1 MDDKAY
7 VYIFLGGGFVPAG
20 LLEMRQEGAAVV
32 SSFAYGRRYLERS
45 DALALDP
52 FQLPLGSGG
61 YQTGGVFRA
70 FDDASPDG
78 WGRHLLDRAAEAEG
92 RAPSEFDYLT
102 VPGLEHRIG
111 ALGFGP
117 DLDGPRPFTPSWR
130 PSELPGETLD
140 LGRMLRFIDAVE
152 GGLAELPEIFR
163 RFLVRGSSLGG
174 AQPKAPV
181 LFDGRPM
188 IAKFSREREQ
198 WPTCRI
204 ELAALALAGRCG
216 IRVPPCEL
224 VQVGGRDVFLVERFD
239 REPGG
244 VRRHFLSA
252 RTLTGADRMEVGG
265 YRDIALAIRRFV
277 GAQWLGSDLEELF
290 RRMLFNILCNNWDD
304 HLKNTGFLYDPAIR
318 GWRLSPAYDIV
329 PQPRREGG
337 AFQRLT
343 LEAGAHGTQASV
355 ENALSQ
361 PEVFGLG
368 PAEAGAIAD
377 EVLATVKGH
386 WRMENER
393 AGVPES
399 KVRLLEE
406 AYRLAL

>member
-1 MDDKAY
+1 MDGRAY
-7 VYIFLGGGFVPAG
+7 VYIFLGDGFVPAG
-20 LLEMRQEGAAVV
+20 LLEMRQHGAVV
-32 SSFAYGRRYLERS
+32 LSSFAYGRRYLERP

-52 FQLPLGSGG
+52 LQLPLGPGE

-92 RAPSEFDYLT
+92 VVPSEFDYLT
-102 VPGLEHRIG
+102 VPGLEHRTG

-117 DLDGPRPFTPSWR
+117 DLDGPRAFTPAWR
-130 PSELPGETLD
+130 PGDLPGETLD
-140 LGRMLRFIDAVE
+140 LGRMVRFIDAVE
-152 GGLAELPEIFR
+152 GGLAGLPEEFR

-204 ELAALALAGRCG
+204 ERAAMALARRCG
-216 IRVPPCEL
+216 IRVPPCAL
-224 VQVGGRDVFLVERFD
+224 VQVGERDVLLVERFD
-239 REPGG
+239 RGPGG

-252 RTLTGADRMEVGG
+252 RTLAGADRMDTGG
-265 YRDIALAIRRFV
+265 YRDIALAIMRFV
-277 GAQWLGSDLEELF
+277 EAQWLWPDLAELF
-290 RRMLFNILCNNWDD
+290 RRMLCNILCNNWDEQ
-304 HLKNTGFLYDPAIR
+304 LNNTGFLYDPAIR
-318 GWRLSPAYDIV
+318 AWRLSPAYDIV

-343 LEAGAHGTQASV
+343 LEAGAHGTQASL

-368 PAEAGAIAD
+368 SAEAGAIAD
-377 EVLATVKGH
+377 EMLATVKGH
-386 WRMENER
+386 WRMENEG
-393 AGVPES
+393 AGVPEG
-399 KVRLLEE
+399 KLRLLEE